1 MRSLALLLATAGV
14 GAAQPPFEIPRPISW
29 PTPAPRPIVRT
40 PAGYPPAPAG
50 YSWVR
55 YPDSRWGLLQDG
67 VQLPTRSPT
76 VTPVTVGFPTSPA
89 IVPVPIPAPVDCP
102 PGSS

>member
-1 MRSLALLLATAGV
+1 MRSLVLLLATATT
-14 GAAQPPFEIPRPISW
+14 GAAQPPLDLPRPISW
-29 PTPAPRPIVRT
+29 PTPAPRPQP
-40 PAGYPPAPAG
+40 PAGYPPAPVG

-55 YPDSRWGLLQDG
+55 YPDGRWGLLQDG